1 MDESLLSETQRQ
13 EVENQSSS
21 RASTIVGMH
30 LSVMQQFSGINAI
43 NIYCNPIVNRATS
56 GELALLM
63 SSLVNI

>member
-1 MDESLLSETQRQ
+1 LDESLLSETQRQ
-13 EVENQSSS
+13 EVQKQ